1 MDVGETSWGEKKNLH
16 INEVTQP
23 HCNLMGEVKRN
34 EIERRARGAEIAG
47 LDMFVMF
54 RG

>member
-1 MDVGETSWGEKKNLH
+1 MQTSWGERNLH

-23 HCNLMGEVKRN
+23 HCKRMEEVKRN
-34 EIERRARGAEIAG
+34 EMEKGAGVGGGGEIAG

-54 RG
+54 RA